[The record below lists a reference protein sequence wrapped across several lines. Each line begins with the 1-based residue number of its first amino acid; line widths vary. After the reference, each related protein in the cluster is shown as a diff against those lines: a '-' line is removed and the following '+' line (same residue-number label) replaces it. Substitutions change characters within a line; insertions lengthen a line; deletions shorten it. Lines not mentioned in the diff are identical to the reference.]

1 MRTIIKTLILSLI
14 LISCHKNCPK
24 PGTYQMTFTGT
35 YEFNGATSS
44 EVGFTSISETSKDS
58 FFIGYSKIN
67 KYGKNIIGEIGGPG
81 NLAWAKI
88 EGVCQKK
95 KGKYFLTGTYKAS
108 DYGGG
113 IINGEFEIKS
123 N

>member
-1 MRTIIKTLILSLI
+1 MKVIFKI
-14 LISCHKNCPK
+14 LIVSVILLGCHKNCPK
-24 PGTYQMTFTGT
+24 PGNYRATFNGT
-35 YEFNGATSS
+35 YESTGAIST

-67 KYGKNIIGEIGGPG
+67 KYGKNIIGEIGGSG